1 MVVVNI
7 LGLFWGPKESK
18 TNQEIRKAGL
28 FRYVRYYCPPVGL
41 FFFPFH
47 RYKNAR
53 LFPPVGFTI
62 ILATGKFLVARHS
75 RVQKVPHEILRT
87 PRPVGGFLPHRA
99 LIAPSFLKK
108 K

>member
-41 FFFPFH
+41 FSFPFH
-47 RYKNAR
+47 RYENAR
-53 LFPPVGFTI
+53 LFPPVVFTI
-62 ILATGKFLVARHS
+62 ILAAGKFLVASSQQGTKSAPRNFANSPAS
-75 RVQKVPHEILRT
+75 RWVSTPSGTDRSIVP
-87 PRPVGGFLPHRA
+87 
-99 LIAPSFLKK
+99 
-108 K
+108 